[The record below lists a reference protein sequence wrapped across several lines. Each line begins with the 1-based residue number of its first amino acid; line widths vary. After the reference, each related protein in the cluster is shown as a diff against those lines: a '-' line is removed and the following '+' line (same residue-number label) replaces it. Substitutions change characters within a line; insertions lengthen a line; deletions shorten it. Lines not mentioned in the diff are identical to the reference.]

1 MGHYD
6 FFRDLVMLSVT
17 LDDPDVPDF
26 VVDFVMY
33 HELLHKVMGSKVVNG
48 RRYAH
53 TPAFREAER
62 AFPRYEE
69 AEAFLK
75 ATAREM

>member
-1 MGHYD
+1 
-6 FFRDLVMLSVT
+6 
-17 LDDPDVPDF
+17 
-26 VVDFVMY
+26 MY